1 MGKLGR
7 AIAAGVAGGL
17 SELGAGMKRKEE
29 QERVD
34 ERLAKEDQFKER
46 QLSIQ
51 EKDAALRA
59 DQAKTQKFFDN
70 VKMNQ
75 IKLTKQLAGSAGN
88 LNIEADAFTKH
99 FKDQRIYK
107 NDPARAEA
115 EGAFAVFQ
123 ISFLDQDPITGE
135 VKVDPLTGLPTE
147 IRSSRPAGRERIFK
161 TKGDYQAFR
170 ATVSNP
176 EIAAA
181 TALQNLTAKQA
192 LENQEKMLDMLEGT
206 DKGKR
211 EAAATKA
218 STDLDV
224 AKAERLRAEV
234 ESGVF
239 SKDKKAVGSV
249 MGLDGKDVKLSTPE
263 VNQLIN
269 DTKSMK
275 DKYPGINSGEAY
287 RLSEAMESPARVH
300 GLQALAQLVVD
311 EKEDK
316 QKAIAQLQSSYRLTK
331 QTATDLLAE
340 QMLGLTSKKP
350 GFFDN
355 WIGRNKE
362 ALTEAAP
369 PADQSLTDEA
379 RDFD

>member
-1 MGKLGR
+1 
-7 AIAAGVAGGL
+7 
-17 SELGAGMKRKEE
+17 
-29 QERVD
+29 
-34 ERLAKEDQFKER
+34 
-46 QLSIQ
+46 
-51 EKDAALRA
+51 
-59 DQAKTQKFFDN
+59 
-70 VKMNQ
+70 MNQ

-107 NDPARAEA
+107 NDPARAEE

-147 IRSSRPAGRERIFK
+147 IRSSRPAGRERVFK
-161 TKGDYQAFR
+161 TKEDYQAFR

-218 STDLDV
+218 QTDLDI
-224 AKAERLRAEV
+224 AKAEKLRAEV

-249 MGLDGKDVKLSTPE
+249 MGLDGNDVKLSTPE

-275 DKYPGINSGEAY
+275 EKYPGINSGEAY
-287 RLSEAMESPARVH
+287 RISQAMESPARAQ
-300 GLQALAQLVVD
+300 GLNTMAQEVVNNPKRKN
-311 EKEDK
+311 E
-316 QKAIAQLQSSYRLTK
+316 AINDLMVEWRLSK
-331 QTATDLLAE
+331 STATDILAE
-340 QMLGLTSKKP
+340 AVTGVEDTNP
-350 GFFDN
+350 RWYEHFT
-355 WIGRNKE
+355 GRDE
-362 ALTEAAP
+362 QEEP
-369 PADQSLTDEA
+369 QSLSDEA